1 VVGVYISG
9 HPLDDFK
16 FELKHFT
23 NAPVT
28 VLENLEEVKK
38 RKDVKVA
45 GVITSVSHLMTKMG
59 APFGKFVLEDFEG
72 SYEFALFKDDYIRF
86 RNYLNEYWFVM
97 VEVSVRG
104 WYNKTQEKEIL
115 RLNVTNIEL
124 LSDIR
129 DKKVKQLQINLPLD
143 AVDPIMTHQLK
154 NICNENKGSIP
165 VQFNVRDKD
174 VYIEMR
180 SRSLKISMSKSL
192 TDSLERMEAIQWKV
206 DKV

>member
-1 VVGVYISG
+1 
-9 HPLDDFK
+9 
-16 FELKHFT
+16 
-23 NAPVT
+23 
-28 VLENLEEVKK
+28 LEEVKK